1 MVKHNNKNIFC
12 KTYYLLNFSLDQ
24 VVTRSTSGVEALAT
38 DAQRTFPPS
47 TSSGFLNSAFE
58 SQAISDY
65 DSGLLS
71 HDELDLEKSSK
82 NYDNHPF
89 EKTQLLVGKCSKYT
103 AKNTGNVPAG
113 SHEDMSSVSE
123 DLDLYEDLSSNRSS
137 DDDDSLVDKEKETF
151 I

>member
-1 MVKHNNKNIFC
+1 MVKHNILQ
-12 KTYYLLNFSLDQ
+12 TYYLLNFSLDQ

>member
-12 KTYYLLNFSLDQ
+12 KTYYLLNFTLDQ

-103 AKNTGNVPAG
+103 AKNTGKVPTG
-113 SHEDMSSVSE
+113 SHEDISSVSE

-137 DDDDSLVDKEKETF
+137 DDDSLDDKEKETF

>member
-1 MVKHNNKNIFC
+1 M
-12 KTYYLLNFSLDQ
+12 NFSLDQ
-24 VVTRSTSGVEALAT
+24 VVTRSTSGVEALST
-38 DAQRTFPPS
+38 DAQRSFPPS
-47 TSSGFLNSAFE
+47 SSSGFLNSAFE
-58 SQAISDY
+58 SQAVSDY

-71 HDELDLEKSSK
+71 IDELDLEKSNK

-103 AKNTGNVPAG
+103 AKNTGDISAE
-113 SHEDMSSVSE
+113 SHENLSSVSE

-137 DDDDSLVDKEKETF
+137 DDDDSLDEKEKETF